1 MTTIYHVPRTRSV
14 RPIWLCLELDMPFDI
29 VSVDF
34 SPDYRNSPEWRAISP
49 AGKIPVLK
57 DGDVTMFESGAMV
70 EFILDRY
77 GEGRLRP
84 KQGTAEHAAY
94 LQWSWFAEATLVR
107 PLGLVRL
114 MKTAADNT
122 SSVIEDTR
130 QKVRTAL
137 QAVET
142 GLANSEFLLPM
153 GFSAAD
159 IMMGYSL
166 ELLLQLNLLA
176 DSFPNVRAYLT
187 RLKTRNACKTALHT

>member
-1 MTTIYHVPRTRSV
+1 V
-14 RPIWLCLELDMPFDI
+14 RPIWLCLELGTPFEI
-29 VSVDF
+29 VPVDF
-34 SPDYRNSPEWRAISP
+34 SPDYRNSLEWRAISP
-49 AGKIPVLK
+49 AGKIPVIK

-84 KQGTAEHAAY
+84 KPGTAEHAAY

-114 MKTAADNT
+114 MKTT
-122 SSVIEDTR
+122 SEGASSITEDTT
-130 QKVRTAL
+130 QKVRTAI
-137 QAVET
+137 QAVEG

-159 IMMGYSL
+159 VMMGYSL
-166 ELLLQLNLLA
+166 ELLFQLNLLK
-176 DSFPNVRAYLT
+176 DSFPNAQAYLT
-187 RLKTRNACKTALHT
+187 RLKARDACKAALIA